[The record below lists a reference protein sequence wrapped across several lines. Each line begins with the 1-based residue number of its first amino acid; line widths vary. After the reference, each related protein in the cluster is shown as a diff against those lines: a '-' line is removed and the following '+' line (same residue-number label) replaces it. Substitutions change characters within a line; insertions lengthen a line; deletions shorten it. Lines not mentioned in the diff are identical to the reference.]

1 MYTRSLQIYCSVYE
15 DSYHNDVSHY
25 VGSSSQLWMF
35 SILNCLAGIFGSSRR
50 FFLLEEIEVEAH
62 TSQEVLGLSHVHP
75 ETLQFHAV
83 QVTVLGHERENLFL
97 DAHGFQLQEQGAN
110 FKSCD
115 WRANAKIL
123 LL

>member
-1 MYTRSLQIYCSVYE
+1 MYTRSLYIYCSVYE

-25 VGSSSQLWMF
+25 AGSSGQLWM
-35 SILNCLAGIFGSSRR
+35 SSSLNCLTGDFGLFGSSRR

-75 ETLQFHAV
+75 ETLQFCAV

-97 DAHGFQLQEQGAN
+97 DTHGFQL
-110 FKSCD
+110 
-115 WRANAKIL
+115 
-123 LL
+123 